1 MLNLFHFPRSPFRLP
16 AVVAMPGLLKVRKG
30 QVKAKKCLHTPPPPV
45 VAEINR
51 LAETWKKRLGF
62 WKPSSSNKTFTLG
75 SDCAGYGSELLA
87 LRLLGLQARVKLL
100 MLCEASPCK
109 KALHKVMV
117 EQCGFD
123 DSECKCFD
131 DIFLRRNDDKETP
144 VVDLYVAGYPCPAFS
159 RIGKRQGCGEKRGVI
174 TLRGLHYVASK
185 RPRALL
191 LEQVSALMDKT
202 HRHVWQFLLKI
213 LRLLEYEVVY
223 SKTNTRDMGIPQS
236 RERLYVLAVCR
247 ESLRNPL
254 TLPDTRRS
262 HPDLHTFLDKDIVG
276 SEVLTLPKYEQIL
289 GQDLWTKGY
298 VLDVAASEKF
308 QSVLHNA
315 CPCLT
320 KTRCK
325 QDGFYCPKLRRR
337 LTSMEIGRLQG
348 LPKTIITAMLRE
360 SKSLSLP
367 KRSFEEAVGD
377 AMSVNVLQT
386 MLRRLLHSAGFA
398 KLTSSKDW
406 WLLCPSD
413 RCYQLSDSLWAMH
426 GK

>member
-1 MLNLFHFPRSPFRLP
+1 MAGF
-16 AVVAMPGLLKVRKG
+16 LKVRKG
-30 QVKAKKCLHTPPPPV
+30 HLTKKTKSLHPQPPPI

-51 LAETWKKRLGF
+51 LAETWQTRLGL
-62 WKPSSSNKTFTLG
+62 WKPSRSNRTFTLG

-100 MLCEASPCK
+100 MLCEDSPSK
-109 KALHKVMV
+109 RALHKVMV
-117 EQCGFD
+117 EKCGFN

-131 DIFLRRNDDKETP
+131 DIFLRRNDDEETP

-159 RIGKRQGCGEKRGVI
+159 RAGKRKGCGDKRGVI
-174 TLRGLHYVASK
+174 TLQGLHYVASK

-202 HRHVWQFLLKI
+202 HRHLWQFLLKI

-223 SKTNTRDMGIPQS
+223 SKLNTRYMGIPQS

-247 ESLRNPL
+247 ESLRHQL
-254 TLPDTRRS
+254 TVPENRSS

-276 SEVLTLPKYEQIL
+276 SEVLPLPKYEHIL

-298 VLDVAASEKF
+298 VVDVQASEKF
-308 QSVLHNA
+308 QAVLHNA
-315 CPCLT
+315 APCLT

-325 QDGFYCPKLRRR
+325 QNGFYCPKLRRR
-337 LTSMEIGRLQG
+337 LTSMEIGKLQG
-348 LPKTIITAMLRE
+348 LPKSIITAMLRE
-360 SKSLSLP
+360 SKTSLP

-386 MLRRLLHSAGFA
+386 MLRRLLHSAGLA
-398 KLTSSKDW
+398 MLTSSKDW

-413 RCYQLSDSLWAMH
+413 KCYQLSDSLWDKH
-426 GK
+426 N